1 MPTSTNSAAF
11 DIATAKRQLLQLKEL
26 HAAGT
31 LSTESYDEGRAKLE
45 RKILDLVMENDEEN
59 LASTA
64 PNIGSNILKSA
75 TGSSSKPS
83 VQLIAKL
90 VAAVVVIA
98 ATGYYWMGNSS
109 PGNIEM
115 MGGGSDSS
123 SDSADTKGPGKPHAT
138 NFDQI
143 AAMTD
148 KLAQRLKDN
157 PEDAEGWAMLGR
169 SYNVLG
175 RNPEALSAYEKA
187 LTLRGNDA
195 MLLADYA
202 DALALKNNRSLEGEP
217 MKMIERALKNDPQ
230 NLKALSLAGTYAFQK
245 KDYTSAVKL
254 WEQVVKFGP
263 PGNNLVDQVLPGLAE
278 ARELAGLPPIDHAL
292 TVAKSPAASSGQAL
306 SGTVTLSP
314 TLVTDA
320 KPDDAVFIF
329 ARSVDGS
336 RMPLALLQKK
346 VKDLPI
352 KFTLDDSM
360 AMSPESTLS
369 KAGKVTVSARVSKS
383 GNAMP
388 QKGDLTGQ
396 SSVVSADSKDVSIEI
411 KDTVKQ

>member
-1 MPTSTNSAAF
+1 MPTTTNSPPF
-11 DIATAKRQLLQLKEL
+11 DIATGKRQLLQLKEL

-31 LSTESYDEGRAKLE
+31 LSNESYEEGRIKLE
-45 RKILDLVMENDEEN
+45 RKILDLVMAGDEVN
-59 LASTA
+59 LTPVATNASV
-64 PNIGSNILKSA
+64 NIPHSA
-75 TGSSSKPS
+75 IVPSSKPS
-83 VQLIAKL
+83 GQLIAKL

-109 PGNIEM
+109 QGDLEM
-115 MGGGSDSS
+115 MGGRSDVPSEN
-123 SDSADTKGPGKPHAT
+123 SDGKGPGKPHAT

-175 RNPEALSAYEKA
+175 RNPEALGAYEKA
-187 LTLRGNDA
+187 LALRGNDA

-245 KDYTSAVKL
+245 KDYMGAVKH
-254 WEQVVKFGP
+254 WEQVVKFGT
-263 PGNNLVDQVLPGLAE
+263 PGNNLVEQVLPGLTE
-278 ARELAGLPPIDHAL
+278 ARELAGLPPIDRAL
-292 TVAKSPAASSGQAL
+292 TVIKPLAAVSGQTL

-314 TLVTDA
+314 ALAGDA

-346 VKDLPI
+346 VKDFPI

-396 SSVVSADSKDVSIEI
+396 SSAVSADSKDVSVEI